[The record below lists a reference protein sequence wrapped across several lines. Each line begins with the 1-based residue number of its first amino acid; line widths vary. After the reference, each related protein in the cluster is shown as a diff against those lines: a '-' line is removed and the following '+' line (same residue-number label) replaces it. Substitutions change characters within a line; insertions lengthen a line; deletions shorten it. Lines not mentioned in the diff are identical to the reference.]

1 MDDAERLP
9 SFAGPAR
16 ELNSGASTV
25 LAQSI
30 VPASLI
36 ARHRLQH
43 FSDLAGSMIVRLQKT
58 SQESCD
64 GGEARLAFGE
74 LRQSL

>member
-1 MDDAERLP
+1 MDDEERLP

-16 ELNSGASTV
+16 ELNSGVSTV

-36 ARHRLQH
+36 ARNRLQH
-43 FSDLAGSMIVRLQKT
+43 FSDLAGNMIVRLQKT

-64 GGEARLAFGE
+64 GGEARLAFGD